1 MRTLLVIIFLVSL
14 VLGYGYYHAA
24 THGSLHV
31 SLVELSQGRNYET
44 IRSADLSFLDS
55 QGNFLAKAKSDP
67 LYGVIRLV
75 HPRIGNCV
83 AEERAAS
90 SSPAGPRAWQECFDA
105 QSTWMVGWIGRTRYL
120 DIKVDRCD
128 LKRVPVTVRERNDE
142 WWLWWVPFGHIGG
155 KPYRLFSLSLSIDRS
170 KCTVVEYNSPGS

>member
-1 MRTLLVIIFLVSL
+1 
-14 VLGYGYYHAA
+14 
-24 THGSLHV
+24 
-31 SLVELSQGRNYET
+31 
-44 IRSADLSFLDS
+44 
-55 QGNFLAKAKSDP
+55 
-67 LYGVIRLV
+67 
-75 HPRIGNCV
+75 
-83 AEERAAS
+83 
-90 SSPAGPRAWQECFDA
+90 
-105 QSTWMVGWIGRTRYL
+105 MVGWIGRTRYL